1 VSKHNI
7 RNTRGKFKTLSLKL
21 SAKEYIFL
29 QKCVLIEQTT
39 INKFIKKYL
48 REGMDELKPRVKE
61 WEAQVQPDNQLL
73 LFDFDAKPEQ
83 TNMLEEYDEFYE
95 TKPDKE

>member
-1 VSKHNI
+1 MSKHI

-39 INKFIKKYL
+39 INKFIKKYM
-48 REGMDELKPRVKE
+48 REGMEELKPRVKE

-83 TNMLEEYDEFYE
+83 TNMLEEYEGFYDTE
-95 TKPDKE
+95 TEKE

>member
-1 VSKHNI
+1 MSKQI

-39 INKFIKKYL
+39 INKFIKKYM
-48 REGMDELKPRVKE
+48 RVGMEELKPRVKE

-83 TNMLEEYDEFYE
+83 TNMLDTYEEFYDGE
-95 TKPDKE
+95 TEEK

>member
-1 VSKHNI
+1 MSKHI

-39 INKFIKKYL
+39 INKFIKKYM
-48 REGMDELKPRVKE
+48 REGMEELKPRVKD
-61 WEAQVQPDNQLL
+61 WEDQVQPDNQLL

-83 TNMLEEYDEFYE
+83 TNMLEEYEGFYDTE
-95 TKPDKE
+95 SEKE